1 MQKGRRTKKITL
13 CALFVALHIVGGFV
27 RIPMPFAPITLQAQ
41 IALLAG
47 VLLGAKWGGLSVLL
61 YLMLGLFGLPIFS
74 GGGGFAYVL
83 QPTFGYLLGFAV
95 AACVS
100 GMIARGGVITYCK
113 LALAFA
119 VGVLLIYLI
128 GTLYA
133 AGILTLYLHESIR
146 FGEFIV
152 AFLLIPLPKD
162 ILLTALLL
170 PLAKR
175 LLHHVL

>member
-1 MQKGRRTKKITL
+1 
-13 CALFVALHIVGGFV
+13 
-27 RIPMPFAPITLQAQ
+27 LQA
-41 IALLAG
+41 
-47 VLLGAKWGGLSVLL
+47 S
-61 YLMLGLFGLPIFS
+61 
-74 GGGGFAYVL
+74 
-83 QPTFGYLLGFAV
+83 
-95 AACVS
+95 
-100 GMIARGGVITYCK
+100 
-113 LALAFA
+113 LAFA